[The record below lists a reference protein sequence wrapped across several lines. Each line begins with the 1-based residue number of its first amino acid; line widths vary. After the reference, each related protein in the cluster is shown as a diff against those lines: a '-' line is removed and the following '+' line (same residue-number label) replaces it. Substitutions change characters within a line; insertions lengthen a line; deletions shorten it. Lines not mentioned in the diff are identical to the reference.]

1 MIGYLIFFICLF
13 SILGIKDEQKKIS
26 SSIILVVLFSTL
38 RYGIGYDYYGY
49 WNDIVNLNDFIL
61 SRYELIPKLFM
72 QLAHWLGIPEIFFF
86 LSSLFISYFFFK
98 GIKESKYINDS
109 IIFYICFPLLFM
121 DHLGIIRQGMA
132 TAVVFYTITSLKGQY
147 FKQALFIF
155 IATLCHKSA
164 FAAFALLLPLQ
175 KLNRFS
181 LFAIFLGSFIIG
193 DFLVSFFSD
202 LVQSLP
208 VILSSKYNEYI
219 EMNEQLEG
227 NKMRYLL
234 YLITFLTL
242 LFYKK
247 LINLSEDNKYFIS
260 ALVIGCSIYAI
271 FININISIAK
281 RIAMFFFSSSIIVI
295 PYFRKVLKIPTS
307 LYNLFLIVLM
317 SFSIYVSCKTSSTRV
332 EDRGIYNHQYPYRT
346 IFQK

>member
-1 MIGYLIFFICLF
+1 MIGYIIFFLCLF
-13 SILGIKDEQKKIS
+13 SILRIKESQKKIS
-26 SSIILVVLFSTL
+26 LSILIVVLFSTL

-49 WNDIVNLNDFIL
+49 YNDIVKLDDFIL
-61 SRYELIPKLFM
+61 SRYEPIPKLFM

-98 GIKESKYINDS
+98 GIQKSKYINDS

-132 TAVVFYTITSLKGQY
+132 TAVIFYAITSLKGQY
-147 FKQALFIF
+147 FKQVFFIF
-155 IATLCHKSA
+155 IAILCHKSA
-164 FAAFALLLPLQ
+164 FSAFALLLPLQ
-175 KLNRFS
+175 KLNRLTLIA
-181 LFAIFLGSFIIG
+181 LFISSFIIG
-193 DFLVSFFSD
+193 DNFVTLFSD

-234 YLITFLTL
+234 YIITFLSL

-247 LINLSEDNKYFIS
+247 LINLSEDNKYFI
-260 ALVIGCSIYAI
+260 ALLVIGCSIYVI
-271 FININISIAK
+271 FININTSIAK

-295 PYFRKVLKIPTS
+295 PYFRKIAKVPS
-307 LYNLFLIVLM
+307 NMYNLFLVLLM
-317 SFSIYVSCKTSSTRV
+317 SFSIYVSSKTISSRA